1 MPAIDI
7 PDLRPPAITPNRTV
21 IEFLIHQD
29 LDEYAGIG
37 RHPRRG
43 KYRNE
48 PPLYPHTPWPEL
60 EEARFTCWLRTS
72 VPGDEV
78 PLRFR
83 RRDAPPARAREDYH
97 RG

>member
-7 PDLRPPAITPNRTV
+7 PDPLPPAITPPRTV
-21 IEFLIHQD
+21 I
-29 LDEYAGIG
+29 A
-37 RHPRRG
+37 
-43 KYRNE
+43 
-48 PPLYPHTPWPEL
+48 
-60 EEARFTCWLRTS
+60 CWLCTP

-83 RRDAPPARAREDYH
+83 PWDAAPARAREDYY